1 MPHALYRVGM
11 ADTDVQNSIAS
22 HAQGFD
28 KVSTPEATTE
38 RPSLPDQIEADR
50 YLTAKRNLNRPS
62 RGLIFNAIKP
72 PGAV

>member
-1 MPHALYRVGM
+1 M
-11 ADTDVQNSIAS
+11 AESDIQDAITS

-28 KVSTPEATTE
+28 KVVTPEATTE

-50 YLTAKRNLNRPS
+50 YLTAKRNLVRTNK
-62 RGLIFNAIKP
+62 GVIFNTIKP